1 MLKHRTNMSYLVNTN
16 TGHECSAHQ
25 FNFVNLFIGITFFFS
40 GITCHLKRGS
50 LPSYLITPSPIPQ
63 KLSQNTKA

>member
-1 MLKHRTNMSYLVNTN
+1 MIMSYLVNTN

-25 FNFVNLFIGITFFFS
+25 LNFVNLFIGIKFS
-40 GITCHLKRGS
+40 FPGIICHLKRGS
-50 LPSYLITPSPIPQ
+50 LPSSYLITSSVIPQ